1 MRFLAFAALAGGLF
15 LSSVSAQAFC
25 FKGVSR
31 TITVG
36 PSSGMNSSNGQF
48 LAPSVLR
55 DREVVLTFDDG
66 PFPGRTDK
74 VLDTLAENCVKAT
87 FFVVGSM
94 ARSHS
99 GLLRRIKADGHTV
112 GVHTHS
118 HANLAELETPAA
130 VRDIRLG
137 YGAVQSVLGARA
149 AAPFFRFPYLA
160 QTSGLRRYLADKGVT
175 VFDKTQLAMGDDW
188 LEIGPDD
195 VLNRVMTGL
204 SANGKGVVLLHD
216 TKLVTVKVVPKL
228 LSSLKAQGYKIVH
241 LVPSARVAT
250 DLALKVTPGNLPKA
264 EEPEEIATLSADDD
278 FSAQFFIE
286 NVK

>member
-1 MRFLAFAALAGGLF
+1 MRFLAFAALAGGLLF
-15 LSSVSAQAFC
+15 SSVSAEAFC

-31 TITVG
+31 TIKVG
-36 PSSGMNSSNGQF
+36 PSSGVNPSNGQF

-55 DREVVLTFDDG
+55 EKEVVLTFDDG

-74 VLDTLAENCVKAT
+74 VLDVLAEHCVKAT

-99 GLLRRIKADGHTV
+99 DLLRRIRGDGHTI
-112 GVHTHS
+112 GGHTHT
-118 HANLAELETPAA
+118 HANLAELETPEA
-130 VRDIRLG
+130 VRHIRLG
-137 YGAVQSVLGARA
+137 YGAIQSVLGAQA

-160 QTSGLRRYLADKGVT
+160 QTSELRRYLADRGVA
-175 VFDKTQLAMGDDW
+175 VFDKTQVAMGDDW

-195 VLNRVMTGL
+195 VLNRVMTDL
-204 SANGKGVVLLHD
+204 RSEGKGVVLLHD

-228 LSSLKAQGYKIVH
+228 LETLKAEGYRIVH
-241 LVPSARVAT
+241 LVPSARVPSE
-250 DLALKVTPGNLPKA
+250 LVLKVTPGNLPKRQ
-264 EEPEEIATLSADDD
+264 EPEEVATLSTRQEL
-278 FSAQFFIE
+278 STQFFIE